1 MPSKFART
9 FFLWHRCW
17 QEFCKNEKKKPLFL
31 CTLEFLGQWFVNLDI
46 LDFIY
51 QFHEVSTIVWL
62 SQLHEV
68 CPLVWLSQLHEV
80 SHFFHY
86 LNFTKYPPLFD
97 YLNFM
102 KYPPC
107 LIISIL
113 LHVSIPLVWLY
124 MYQFHKVCPLVLLSQ
139 SHEVSPLFYY
149 LNLTKYPPC
158 LIISISRSTPLV
170 WLV

>member
-9 FFLWHRCW
+9 FSLWHRCW
-17 QEFCKNEKKKPLFL
+17 QEWEKKPLFL

-68 CPLVWLSQLHEV
+68 WPLVWLSQLHEV

-107 LIISIL
+107 LIT
-113 LHVSIPLVWLY
+113 
-124 MYQFHKVCPLVLLSQ
+124 C
-139 SHEVSPLFYY
+139 
-149 LNLTKYPPC
+149 KYPPC
-158 LIISISRSTPLV
+158 LIIHVSISQSMPLNLTKYPSCLIQFHEV
-170 WLV
+170 SPLFD